1 MVSQAIGPVG
11 FGKAE
16 SDRVALVIELVQGAA
31 APFRLCTREGLAFGA
46 ACGLHIDWASLADN
60 WRGGYSPL
68 MNRVHRGELP

>member
-16 SDRVALVIELVQGAA
+16 SDRVDLVIELVQGAA

-46 ACGLHIDWASLADN
+46 VRASIL
-60 WRGGYSPL
+60 G
-68 MNRVHRGELP
+68 V

>member
-16 SDRVALVIELVQGAA
+16 SDRVDLVIELVQGAA

-46 ACGLHIDWASLADN
+46 YVASIKIE
-60 WRGGYSPL
+60 
-68 MNRVHRGELP
+68 RVLRATDAGAIVRR